1 MNHKALKHRRAPP
14 FVFFLTKMTFVN
26 KNIYRIIKYKA
37 FQFDQTKKIVH
48 TQYDAGARN
57 RYKLM
62 PPRSTR
68 GSVEVCY
75 RAMRKLIFFCY
86 FLDKMTP
93 VHKNFDCI
101 TKYKVCQCKIMKFF
115 VHTQYD
121 AENTRGYKLAIA
133 KSMCASGRAV

>member
-1 MNHKALKHRRAPP
+1 
-14 FVFFLTKMTFVN
+14 
-26 KNIYRIIKYKA
+26 
-37 FQFDQTKKIVH
+37 
-48 TQYDAGARN
+48 
-57 RYKLM
+57 M

-93 VHKNFDCI
+93 VNKNFDCI
-101 TKYKVCQCKIMKFF
+101 TKYKVCECKIMKIF